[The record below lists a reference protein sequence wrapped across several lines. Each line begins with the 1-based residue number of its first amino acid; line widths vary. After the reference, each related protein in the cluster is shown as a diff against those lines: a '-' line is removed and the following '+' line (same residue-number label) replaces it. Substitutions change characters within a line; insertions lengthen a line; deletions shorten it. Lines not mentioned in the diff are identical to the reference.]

1 MKNNSTKM
9 LTLCGL
15 FAAITA
21 VFSQIAFDIGPIP
34 INFAMLSVFIA
45 GGLLGAK
52 YGMISQIVYVLLGAI
67 GAPVFSHF
75 SGGFGIVIGP
85 TGGYI
90 IGYIFSAFITGFIAN
105 KLKSIKAVGLVIG
118 MVIGLIV
125 CYAFGTAWYMFITK
139 NNLWTALTWCV
150 FPFLIGDALKIFV
163 ATLVVTPLKKHVKI

>member
-1 MKNNSTKM
+1 MKKISTKM

-15 FAAITA
+15 FAAMTA

-34 INFAMLSVFIA
+34 INLAMLSVFIA

-90 IGYIFSAFITGFIAN
+90 IGYIASAFITGFLAKKIKAP
-105 KLKSIKAVGLVIG
+105 KSIGLIIS
-118 MVIGLIV
+118 MIIGLIV

-139 NNLWTALTWCV
+139 NDLLYALTWCV
-150 FPFLIGDALKIFV
+150 FPFLIGDALKIIV
-163 ATLVVTPLKKHVKI
+163 ATLVVAPLKKHIKI